1 MLDVILRQTRLEKD
15 LNGDGFID
23 FGEYIGPRGDNPNGA
38 VDLERQREMF
48 DAGHDL
54 DGDGLLDADEFKRW
68 VAPSNESVNG
78 SPPHP
83 HPPSTR
89 CAENGLTLDD
99 LVDVVPRDRSD
110 RCRVSTT

>member
-78 SPPHP
+78 SPP
-83 HPPSTR
+83 PPPPAVDALRRKWADPRRSRRRRATR
-89 CAENGLTLDD
+89 
-99 LVDVVPRDRSD
+99 PF
-110 RCRVSTT
+110 